1 MKKKEK
7 IESQMRQ
14 YFGIPMHI
22 SLQWGLIVEEI
33 AGEEMA
39 RPALVIDCQG
49 HKLAL
54 DILQARFVTASSV
67 LGCKRRILVAEVSVE
82 DDIIEL
88 SSEEGYHAN
97 LTEEEVDE
105 VYFVRRYS
113 SDLFQKVARGE
124 DIV

>member
-1 MKKKEK
+1 MDKKVEK
-7 IESQMRQ
+7 KMRN

-39 RPALVIDCQG
+39 RPALVINCQG

-54 DILQARFVTASSV
+54 NILQARFITASAI

-88 SSEEGYHAN
+88 ASEEGYHAN
-97 LTEEEVDE
+97 LTEDEVYE

-113 SDLFQKVARGE
+113 SNLFQKVARGE
-124 DIV
+124 DII